1 VKPLLKE
8 IRPTLELAAP
18 IILGS
23 AGQIAMGAI
32 DSAMIGHAGTVSL
45 AASALG
51 SSVFSFFYV
60 VGLGMLRPIPVFV
73 SHARGSGDPEECA
86 HWLRHGML
94 LATLYSVLGLALMLL
109 LGLHLDLLGAP
120 PEVVHEAPVFYTLIS
135 LSLAPTFF
143 FQVLRQYCEASG
155 QPWLPARI
163 LLGGILLNVV
173 LNWLLIYGR
182 WGFPALGL
190 AGAGIGTLAARTLIC
205 VVLFALLRQR
215 LHGKP
220 EWPHPSAGWFR
231 GFDRR
236 HLAEI
241 LRLGLPS
248 AGQLLFEVCAFTATA
263 LFMGWLGTVA
273 LAAHQI
279 ALSCVS
285 MTFMFPLG
293 FGIAASMRMAHAV
306 GAGERGR
313 LRPICLGALSLAWL
327 VMGLSALVLG
337 FFGSAIAQVF
347 SSDPAVTAVAT
358 SLLAIAA
365 FFQLFDGT
373 QVVASDGLRSL
384 GDAKLPTLITAIAYW
399 GIAVPASYFLGIHWF
414 GPQGIWAGLAC
425 GLAFAALALSSRL
438 LKLTKAV

>member
-1 VKPLLKE
+1 MLKE
-8 IRPTLELAAP
+8 IRPTLELATP
-18 IILGS
+18 IILGA

-32 DSAMIGHAGTVSL
+32 DSAMIGHAGTVPL

-60 VGLGMLRPIPVFV
+60 VGLGILRPIPVFV

-94 LATLYSVLGLALMLL
+94 LATLYSVLGLLLMLL
-109 LGLHLDLLGAP
+109 LGLHLDMLGAP
-120 PEVVHEAPVFYTLIS
+120 PEVVREAPTFYTLIS
-135 LSLAPTFF
+135 LSLVPTFF
-143 FQVLRQYCEASG
+143 FSVLRSYCEATG
-155 QPWLPARI
+155 QPWLAARI
-163 LLGGILLNVV
+163 LLGGILLNVI

-182 WGFPALGL
+182 WGFPELGL
-190 AGAGIGTLAARTLIC
+190 AGAGIGTLAARTSIC
-205 VVLFALLRQR
+205 LVLFLILRKR
-215 LHGKP
+215 LHGHP
-220 EWPHPSAGWFR
+220 ESPHPKAGWFNS
-231 GFDRR
+231 FDRR
-236 HLAEI
+236 HLREI

-306 GAGERGR
+306 GAGERSR
-313 LRPICLGALSLAWL
+313 LRPITLGALSLSWL

-337 FFGSAIAQVF
+337 LFGSTIAGLF
-347 SSDPAVTAVAT
+347 SSDPAVTSIAT
-358 SLLAIAA
+358 TLLAIAA

-373 QVVASDGLRSL
+373 QVVSSDGLRSL
-384 GDAKLPTLITAIAYW
+384 GDAKVPTLITAIAYW
-399 GIAVPASYFLGIHWF
+399 GIAVPASYFLGLHWL
-414 GPQGIWAGLAC
+414 GAKGIWMGLAC
-425 GLAFAALALSSRL
+425 GLAFAALALSTRL
-438 LKLTKAV
+438 LKLTQAGNH

>member
-1 VKPLLKE
+1 MLKE
-8 IRPTLELAAP
+8 IRPTLELATP
-18 IILGS
+18 IILGA

-32 DSAMIGHAGTVSL
+32 DSAMIGHAGTVPL

-60 VGLGMLRPIPVFV
+60 VGLGILRPIPVFV

-94 LATLYSVLGLALMLL
+94 LATLYSVLGLLLMLL
-109 LGLHLDLLGAP
+109 LGLHLDMLGAP
-120 PEVVHEAPVFYTLIS
+120 PEVVREAPTFYTLIS
-135 LSLAPTFF
+135 LSLVPTFF
-143 FQVLRQYCEASG
+143 FSVLRSYCEATG
-155 QPWLPARI
+155 QPWLAARI
-163 LLGGILLNVV
+163 LLGGILLNVI

-182 WGFPALGL
+182 WGFPELGL
-190 AGAGIGTLAARTLIC
+190 AGAGIGTLAARTSIC
-205 VVLFALLRQR
+205 LVLFLILRKR
-215 LHGKP
+215 LHGHP
-220 EWPHPSAGWFR
+220 EWPHPKAGWFNS
-231 GFDRR
+231 FDRR
-236 HLAEI
+236 HLREI

-306 GAGERGR
+306 GAGERSR
-313 LRPICLGALSLAWL
+313 LRPITLGALSLSWL

-337 FFGSAIAQVF
+337 LFGSTIAGLF
-347 SSDPAVTAVAT
+347 SSDPAVTSIAT
-358 SLLAIAA
+358 TLLAIAA

-373 QVVASDGLRSL
+373 QVVSSDGLRSL
-384 GDAKLPTLITAIAYW
+384 GDAKVPTLITAIAYW
-399 GIAVPASYFLGIHWF
+399 GIAVPASYFLGLHWL
-414 GPQGIWAGLAC
+414 GAKGIWMGLAC
-425 GLAFAALALSSRL
+425 GLAFAALALSTRL
-438 LKLTKAV
+438 LKLTQAGNH

>member
-1 VKPLLKE
+1 M
-8 IRPTLELAAP
+8 ELAAP

-32 DSAMIGHAGTVSL
+32 DSAMIGHSGTVSL

-60 VGLGMLRPIPVFV
+60 VGLGILRPIPVFV

-94 LATLYSVLGLALMLL
+94 LAALYSVVGLALMLL
-109 LGLHLDLLGAP
+109 LGMHLDILGAP
-120 PEVVHEAPVFYTLIS
+120 PEVVREAPVFYALIS
-135 LSLAPTFF
+135 LSLVPTFLF
-143 FQVLRQYCEASG
+143 AVLRSYCEASG
-155 QPWLPARI
+155 QPWLAARI
-163 LLGGILLNVV
+163 LLGGILVNVI

-190 AGAGIGTLAARTLIC
+190 AGAGIGTLVARTLIC
-205 VVLFALLRQR
+205 VVLFAVLRQR
-215 LHGKP
+215 LHGRP
-220 EWPHPSAGWFR
+220 EWPHPKAGWFKN
-231 GFDRR
+231 FDRQ
-236 HLAEI
+236 HLSKI

-263 LFMGWLGTVA
+263 LFMGWLGTVP

-306 GAGERGR
+306 GADERSR
-313 LRPICLGALSLAWL
+313 LRPISLGALVLSWL

-337 FFGSAIAQVF
+337 FFGSFIAGLF
-347 SSDPAVTAVAT
+347 TSDPAVTQVAT
-358 SLLAIAA
+358 TLLAIAA
-365 FFQLFDGT
+365 LFQLFDGT
-373 QVVASDGLRSL
+373 QVVSSDGLRSL
-384 GDAKLPTLITAIAYW
+384 GDAKIPTLITAIAYW
-399 GIAVPASYFLGIHWF
+399 GIAMPASYFLGLHWL
-414 GPQGIWAGLAC
+414 GAKGIWLGLAC
-425 GLAFAALALSSRL
+425 GLAFAALALSTRL
-438 LKLTKAV
+438 LKLTKTENH